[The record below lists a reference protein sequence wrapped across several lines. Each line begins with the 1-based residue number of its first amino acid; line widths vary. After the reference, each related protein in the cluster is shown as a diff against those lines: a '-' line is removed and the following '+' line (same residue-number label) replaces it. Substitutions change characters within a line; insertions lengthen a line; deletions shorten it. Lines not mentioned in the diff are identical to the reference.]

1 MNSEDLTPEQRE
13 MAKNCS
19 TPEELLELSRKHGY
33 ELSPEEL
40 DAVSGGE
47 NNSWSCYHCNDYQPT
62 PCASGSTRPSEASS
76 AVGFE

>member
-1 MNSEDLTPEQRE
+1 MNYEDLTPEQRE

-19 TPEELLELSRKHGY
+19 TPEELLELS
-33 ELSPEEL
+33 PEEL

-47 NNSWSCYHCNDYQPT
+47 NNSWSCSHCNDYQPA